1 MSDPI
6 GAARAALGD
15 FTAAGLQQDGAKRY
29 TVDLGKGAASEGPG
43 SFRDTITGFVN
54 QVSDAQDQAG
64 ALRDALLN
72 GEHVELHRVTAA
84 AAGAHRAG
92 LDGRAA
98 EQGARRLSHA
108 DLHAGLG
115 DT

>member
-15 FTAAGLQQDGAKRY
+15 LSTAGLQQDGPKRY
-29 TVDLGKGAASEGPG
+29 TIDIGKDAPAEGPG

-64 ALRDALLN
+64 ALRDALLR

-84 AAGAHRAG
+84 SAEARIA
-92 LDGRAA
+92 LDLMVELRNKVLDAYRTLVNM
-98 EQGARRLSHA
+98 QG
-108 DLHAGLG
+108 
-115 DT
+115 

>member
-6 GAARAALGD
+6 GAARGLLGD

-29 TVDLGKGAASEGPG
+29 TVDIGKGAAAEGPG

-84 AAGAHRAG
+84 AAEARIA
-92 LDGRAA
+92 LDLMVELRNKVLDAYRTLISM
-98 EQGARRLSHA
+98 QG
-108 DLHAGLG
+108 
-115 DT
+115 